1 MLFKLLKSLSPSV
14 APLLFTLILGKVNLP
29 SASFVSKILPACVA
43 TVNVVS
49 ADTTLTVATHAGKI
63 LLTNDADG
71 KFTLPSINVNSNGA
85 TEGDNDFNNLNNIGA
100 TFHFYVETAATDM
113 DIKTDGTDKFK
124 GGIMIAV
131 DDGSKKAFI
140 PAATNDVITMNGST
154 KGGIVGSVVSFTAID
169 TATYL
174 VHNSLLLGSGTIVT
188 PYADA

>member
-1 MLFKLLKSLSPSV
+1 MAKTTFSGPVISKNGFVNTGPDMTVSL
-14 APLLFTLILGKVNLP
+14 T
-29 SASFVSKILPACVA
+29 
-43 TVNVVS
+43 

-63 LLTNDADG
+63 LLCNDADG

-85 TEGDNDFNNLNNIGA
+85 TAGDTDFNNLNNIGA
-100 TFHFYVETAATDM
+100 SFHFYVETAATDM

-124 GGIMIAV
+124 GSILISV
-131 DDGSKKAFI
+131 NDGSIKGFV
-140 PAATNDVITMNGST
+140 PGAANDVITMNGST

-174 VHNSLLLGSGTIVT
+174 VHNSLLIGSGTIET